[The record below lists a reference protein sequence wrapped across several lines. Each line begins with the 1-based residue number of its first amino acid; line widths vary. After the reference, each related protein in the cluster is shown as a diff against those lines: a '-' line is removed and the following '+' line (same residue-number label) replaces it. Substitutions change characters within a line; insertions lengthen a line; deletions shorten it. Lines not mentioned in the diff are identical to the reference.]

1 MRRHLACFINRQN
14 LRPIRFPCNFR
25 IILRFCRRDR
35 QLQILRLS
43 DAHFLCALNG
53 YLLDCIAGNLN
64 RTGDFSAVTQNFSD
78 RRRARFLSC
87 NHAGLF
93 LNGYGIT
100 VTIPDAPVGVFVGTF
115 TGACRLIFRFFSDIG
130 RANSQ
135 LDLLTNLQCYCFRI
149 LRFQHNLRSHWSGN
163 RRIIILRHGRRDCAA
178 DQHAAQ
184 QSAKQFRHFFH
195 VVIISLRSPHQIFI
209 QLYYTAQP
217 CICHR
222 IFAGIPNKFTICSHL
237 RLNRQILILCSIS
250 RFLLRTASSNVII
263 NISFIVS

>member
-53 YLLDCIAGNLN
+53 YLLDCIAGNFDDTGCNAAFHTLCN
-64 RTGDFSAVTQNFSD
+64 LCSSRFFCAYDTCCSIQFNDVAPFFNFPFTFRVRWVSRTRTCHW
-78 RRRARFLSC
+78 L
-87 NHAGLF
+87 L
-93 LNGYGIT
+93 
-100 VTIPDAPVGVFVGTF
+100 
-115 TGACRLIFRFFSDIG
+115 RLIFFFDH
-130 RANSQ
+130 Q
-135 LDLLTNLQCYCFRI
+135 LNLFI
-149 LRFQHNLRSHWSGN
+149 LFHGN
-163 RRIIILRHGRRDCAA
+163 RRSRVARNNVYRYLSRCRRSSLIILRHGRRDCAA

-237 RLNRQILILCSIS
+237 RLNRQILILCPIS

>member
-14 LRPIRFPCNFR
+14 LRPIRFPCNVR
-25 IILRFCRRDR
+25 IILRFCRLDR

-64 RTGDFSAVTQNFSD
+64 RTENLSAVSQYFSD
-78 RRRARFLSC
+78 LRLAFFLSR
-87 NHAGLF
+87 NYAGL
-93 LNGYGIT
+93 LINYYGIA
-100 VTIPDAPVGVFVGTF
+100 VIYYAPFGFF
-115 TGACRLIFRFFSDIG
+115 TGALSGSCRFILRLFSCTDIS
-130 RANSQ
+130 NSQ
-135 LDLLTNLQCYCFRI
+135 LDLFTNLQCYCFLI
-149 LRFQHNLRSHWSGN
+149 LRLQHNLSSHRSGN
-163 RRIIILRHGRRDCAA
+163 RRIIILRHGHRDCAA

-222 IFAGIPNKFTICSHL
+222 IFAEIPNKFTICSHL